1 MFRSSLIVLGICAL
15 IASPILAA
23 EPTVTKSIFAETAD
37 ETVLIVQ
44 VSAADQ
50 EIFGIN
56 LSDASGSITDIFCP
70 KGWVGISSGDR
81 VTFRTDE
88 PISLGQTVKFRIVTT
103 DKSAPL
109 GITFRDKKS
118 PIHMNQNI

>member
-1 MFRSSLIVLGICAL
+1 MLRSSLMVLAICAL
-15 IASPILAA
+15 VASPILAA

-50 EIFGIN
+50 EIYGIN
-56 LSDASGSITDIFCP
+56 LADDTGSITDIFCP

-81 VTFRTDE
+81 VTFRTAD
-88 PISLGQTVKFRIVTT
+88 PISTGQTIQFRIVTT

-118 PIHMNQNI
+118 PIHTNQNI